1 MGELLFTP
9 AAILDLLSKIDELK
23 DVDVGVSETSD
34 DHITISVGQSTY
46 LISGDEATTIQV
58 DSDALNQVE
67 DANLDAYQS
76 LSDSGEVELL
86 QDEEI
91 KGGVIKE
98 FAKTLLVGGLV
109 RLTSKLLR
117 PKK

>member
-1 MGELLFTP
+1 MSRIGKKPITVP
-9 AAILDLLSKIDELK
+9 A
-23 DVDVGVSETSD
+23 GVE
-34 DHITISVGQSTY
+34 VK
-46 LISGDEATTIQV
+46 
-58 DSDALNQVE
+58 VE
-67 DANLDAYQS
+67 DANLDAYQN

-91 KGGVIKE
+91 EGGVIKE